1 LKIIIKKKGGNKHT
15 ISYIREGYEDCW
27 IEADNFLVI
36 HDLCH
41 YAIES
46 SLQYKNA
53 FWGLVASGINPHIF
67 ENKET
72 RDALSLANEAWYAE
86 HLANLLLIEFTQ
98 GKFDDIN
105 VMLEQSL
112 LQHNPSIPIIHFSNV
127 ELEAIRTMLHTLI
140 ENWRVVEVGD
150 YLSLDFTISA

>member
-1 LKIIIKKKGGNKHT
+1 MKIIIKKKSSTKHT
-15 ISYIREGYEDCW
+15 ISYIREGYQDSW

-53 FWGLVASGINPHIF
+53 FWGLVANGIHPSVF
-67 ENKET
+67 ENRET
-72 RDALSLANEAWYAE
+72 RNALQLTNESWYAE
-86 HLANLLLIEFTQ
+86 HLANLLLIEITQ

-105 VMLEQSL
+105 KMLEKSL
-112 LQHNPSIPIIHFSNV
+112 IQHNPSIPIIQFSIL
-127 ELEAIRTMLHTLI
+127 ELDTIRALLHQLI
-140 ENWRVVEVGD
+140 DDWQAVNEGD

>member
-1 LKIIIKKKGGNKHT
+1 MKIIIKKKSSAKHT
-15 ISYIREGYEDCW
+15 ISYIREGYQDSW

-53 FWGLVASGINPHIF
+53 FWGLVANGIHPSIF
-67 ENKET
+67 ENRET
-72 RDALSLANEAWYAE
+72 RNALQLTNEAWYAE
-86 HLANLLLIEFTQ
+86 HLANLLLIEITQ

-105 VMLEQSL
+105 KMLEKSL
-112 LQHNPSIPIIHFSNV
+112 IQHNPSIPIIQFSIL
-127 ELEAIRTMLHTLI
+127 ELDTIRALLHQLI
-140 ENWRVVEVGD
+140 DDWQAVNEGD

>member
-1 LKIIIKKKGGNKHT
+1 MKIIIKKKAGNKYT
-15 ISYIREGYEDCW
+15 ISYIREGFEDYW
-27 IEADNFLVI
+27 IEADDFLVL

-41 YAIES
+41 YAIETT
-46 SLQYKNA
+46 LQYKNA
-53 FWGLVASGINPHIF
+53 FWGLIAGGINPSIF

-72 RDALSLANEAWYAE
+72 RDSLELANEAWYAE

-98 GKFDDIN
+98 GEFEDIHAI
-105 VMLEQSL
+105 LEQSL
-112 LQHNPSIPIIHFSNV
+112 RQQNSRIPTIQFSNIVV
-127 ELEAIRTMLHTLI
+127 EEIRALLHTLI

>member
-1 LKIIIKKKGGNKHT
+1 MKIIIKKKAGNKHT
-15 ISYIREGYEDCW
+15 ISYIREGFEDYW
-27 IEADNFLVI
+27 IEADDFLVL

-41 YAIES
+41 YAIETT
-46 SLQYKNA
+46 LQYKNA
-53 FWGLVASGINPHIF
+53 FWGLIAGGINPSIF

-72 RDALSLANEAWYAE
+72 RDSLELANEAWYAE

-98 GKFDDIN
+98 GEFEDIN
-105 VMLEQSL
+105 AILEQSL
-112 LQHNPSIPIIHFSNV
+112 RQQNSRIPTIQFSNIVV
-127 ELEAIRTMLHTLI
+127 EEIRAFLHTLI